1 MSDIIEGRNPVL
13 EAIKA
18 GREINKILVASGANE
33 GSIKQILAMAKEKK
47 IIVQKVERSKLD
59 GLSESDNHQGVIA
72 YVAAYD
78 YQDLDEVMDRV
89 ESEGREPFVVICDEI
104 NDPHNLGSIIRTAN
118 AVGADC
124 VIIPKRRS
132 VGITAV
138 VAKTSAGA
146 IEYVPVCRVNNI
158 SQTIEKLKA
167 RGLWVAAADM
177 DGTSE
182 HFKANLK
189 GKMAIVVGSEGAG
202 ISRLVKEHCDFV
214 VRIPM
219 KGAVTS
225 LNASVAASIL
235 MYEVFRQRY
244 EG

>member
-13 EAIKA
+13 EALKA
-18 GREINKILVASGANE
+18 GREINKILVASGASE
-33 GSIKQILAMAKEKK
+33 GSIKQILAMAKDKK
-47 IIVQKVERSKLD
+47 VIVQKVERSKLD
-59 GLSESDNHQGVIA
+59 ALSESDNHQGVIA

-89 ESEGREPFVVICDEI
+89 EAEGREPFVVICDEI

-146 IEYVPVCRVNNI
+146 IEYVPVCRVNNL

-202 ISRLVKEHCDFV
+202 ISRLVKEHCDYV

>member
-13 EAIKA
+13 EALKA
-18 GREINKILVASGANE
+18 GREINKILVASGASE
-33 GSIKQILAMAKEKK
+33 GSIKQILAMAKDKK
-47 IIVQKVERSKLD
+47 VIVQKVERSKLD
-59 GLSESDNHQGVIA
+59 ALSESDNHQGVIA

-89 ESEGREPFVVICDEI
+89 EAEGREPFVVICDEI

-146 IEYVPVCRVNNI
+146 IEYVPVCRVNNL
-158 SQTIEKLKA
+158 SQTIEKLKE

-202 ISRLVKEHCDFV
+202 ISRLVKEHCDYV